1 MWKRAVLTAVILA
14 NTGIGARSQSM
25 QEGDWVGQ
33 IIHLT
38 GRYMDA
44 VYKVRNTDDEL
55 QITLEV
61 ENFGPF
67 EFNDIRVTP
76 DSLFFVWEPSF
87 ELQCTLARLPDNVYH
102 GVCKDP
108 WGGFGGI
115 VVAPPGSDADELTL
129 DEMTFKSIAGIG
141 DADSEEKASILGP
154 MYPVGQSAQL
164 SSGAVNYVD
173 AGSGSVTVILIAGL
187 GDNLTSWEMLHRR
200 LARQTRVIAYDRPGL
215 GFSEETS
222 IPRTPEQMAT
232 ELYALLRSANVTSP
246 YLIVAHAESAFT
258 ARRFVDLY
266 GENVHG
272 LVLIDP
278 HHEDQAVLW
287 ESLDAQGWQSY
298 WAQVK
303 TFQMMF
309 PGGTGQE
316 FETYAAIIDGE
327 RVPGLG
333 PVPQVPTVVLTAGR
347 VSESP
352 RWIGETREGR
362 AAWSDFHADW
372 VREMPSGSRV
382 IQLQSGP
389 YIQNEK
395 PDEVAEIIR
404 VMLSTK

>member
-1 MWKRAVLTAVILA
+1 MWKRAVLTALILA
-14 NTGIGARSQSM
+14 NTGIGAKSQSM

-44 VYKVRNTDDEL
+44 IYKVRNTDNEL
-55 QITLEV
+55 QIVLEV

-67 EFNDIRVTP
+67 EFNDIQVTP
-76 DSLFFVWEPSF
+76 DSLSFVWEPSF

-115 VVAPPGSDADELTL
+115 VMAPPGSDVNELTL

-141 DADSEEKASILGP
+141 DADLEEKVSVLGP
-154 MYPVGQSAQL
+154 MYPLGQSAQL

-173 AGSGSVTVILIAGL
+173 AGSGPITVILIAGL
-187 GDNLTSWEMLHRR
+187 GDNLTSWEMLHRG
-200 LARQTRVIAYDRPGL
+200 LARETRVIAYDRPGL

-222 IPRTPEQMAT
+222 IARTPEQMAT
-232 ELYALLRSANVTSP
+232 ELYALLRSADVTSP

-266 GENVHG
+266 GEDVRG

-278 HHEDQAVLW
+278 HHEDQAALW
-287 ESLDAQGWQSY
+287 EGLDAQGWQSY
-298 WAQVK
+298 WTQLK
-303 TFQMMF
+303 KFQMLL
-309 PGGTGQE
+309 PGGAGRE
-316 FETYAAIIDGE
+316 FESYAAIIDGE
-327 RVPGLG
+327 RIPGLG
-333 PVPQVPTVVLTAGR
+333 SVPQVPTVVLTAGR

-352 RWIGETREGR
+352 RWTGETREGR
-362 AAWSDFHADW
+362 AAWNDFHADW
-372 VREMPSGSRV
+372 VQGMPSGSHIV
-382 IQLQSGP
+382 QLQSGP
-389 YIQNEK
+389 YIHNEK
-395 PDEVAEIIR
+395 PDEVVEIIR
-404 VMLSTK
+404 AMLSAR

>member
-1 MWKRAVLTAVILA
+1 MWKRAVLTAVILV
-14 NTGIGARSQSM
+14 NTGIGARSQPM
-25 QEGDWVGQ
+25 QVGDWVGQ

-44 VYKVRNTDDEL
+44 VYKVRNTGDVL

-67 EFNDIRVTP
+67 EFNDIQVTP
-76 DSLFFVWEPSF
+76 DSLSFVWEPSF
-87 ELQCTLARLPDNVYH
+87 ELQCMLARLPDNVYH
-102 GVCKDP
+102 GVCMDP

-115 VVAPPGSDADELTL
+115 VMAPPGSEADELTL

-154 MYPVGQSAQL
+154 MYPVGQSTQL
-164 SSGAVNYVD
+164 FSGAVNYVD
-173 AGSGSVTVILIAGL
+173 AGSGTVAVILIAGL

-200 LARQTRVIAYDRPGL
+200 LARETRVIAYDRPGL
-215 GFSEETS
+215 GFSGETS

-232 ELYALLRSANVTSP
+232 ELYALLRNANVSSP

-278 HHEDQAVLW
+278 HHEDQAAMW
-287 ESLDAQGWQSY
+287 ERLDAEGWQSY
-298 WAQVK
+298 WTQVK
-303 TFQMMF
+303 NFQMMF
-309 PGGTGQE
+309 PGGTGLE
-316 FETYAAIIDGE
+316 FESYAAIIDGE

-347 VSESP
+347 ASESP

-362 AAWSDFHADW
+362 AAWNEFHADW
-372 VREMPSGSRV
+372 VREMPSGSHV
-382 IQLQSGP
+382 FQLQSGP
-389 YIQNEK
+389 YIHNEK

-404 VMLSTK
+404 AMLSAK

>member
-44 VYKVRNTDDEL
+44 VYKVRNTDDGL
-55 QITLEV
+55 QIMLEV

-67 EFNDIRVTP
+67 EFNDIQVTP
-76 DSLFFVWEPSF
+76 DSLSFVWEPSF

-115 VVAPPGSDADELTL
+115 VMAPPGSDADELTL
-129 DEMTFKSIAGIG
+129 DEMTFKSIAGID
-141 DADSEEKASILGP
+141 DADSEEKASIFGP

-173 AGSGSVTVILIAGL
+173 AGSGSVAVILIAGL

-200 LARQTRVIAYDRPGL
+200 LARETRVISYDRPGL

-232 ELYALLRSANVTSP
+232 ELYALLRSANVPSP

-278 HHEDQAVLW
+278 HHEDQAALW
-287 ESLDAQGWQSY
+287 ESKDAQGWQSY
-298 WAQVK
+298 WTQVK
-303 TFQMMF
+303 KFQMMF

-327 RVPGLG
+327 GVPGLG
-333 PVPQVPTVVLTAGR
+333 PAPQVPTVVLTAGR

-362 AAWSDFHADW
+362 AAWNDFHADW
-372 VREMPSGSRV
+372 VRGMPTGSRV
-382 IQLQSGP
+382 VQLQSGS

-395 PDEVAEIIR
+395 PDEVEEIIR
-404 VMLSTK
+404 AMLYAK